1 MKKDFI
7 LAVNKHNLPKVR
19 ITLVNSLNSNPTGVE
34 FKEML
39 TFAQEHLDDLFED
52 NREAYYD
59 VPPKEKWDTTFMD
72 KVADDLEMNFSVE
85 KLAFY
90 QAVIEEVRKDDIE
103 TILTGQQNRA
113 PRYDFGPNN
122 TTVNYKKAGL
132 AVTTG
137 GAVLSI
143 VGICKGITLLTLLG
157 GAVLIGG
164 VLICLKS
171 SNRK

>member
-7 LAVNKHNLPKVR
+7 LAVNEHNLPKVR
-19 ITLVNSLNSNPTGVE
+19 IALVNSLNSNPTGVE

-39 TFAQEHLDDLFED
+39 TFAQAHLDDLFED

-59 VPPKEKWDTTFMD
+59 VPPKEKWDNAFMD

-90 QAVIEEVRKDDIE
+90 QAVIEEVRKVDIE
-103 TILTGQQNRA
+103 TILTGQQNKALRSDSCSNIA
-113 PRYDFGPNN
+113 
-122 TTVNYKKAGL
+122 TANYKKAGI
-132 AVTTG
+132 AVSTG
-137 GAVLSI
+137 GAVLTI
-143 VGICKGITLLTLLG
+143 VGICKGITLLTIIG